1 VNGGGLTLSVQYA
14 GLTTR
19 GWPIDERWFDMTFW
33 NRIEEDNVEV

>member
-19 GWPIDERWFDMTFW
+19 GRPIDERWFDMTSCK
-33 NRIEEDNVEV
+33 RIEEDNVEV